1 MKESYEEDLANHF
14 GLQRRGGC
22 GNVSVL
28 SVRAKGNAGQPV
40 SSEITTFACRPR
52 PDLGKATSL
61 FPLLA
66 RKHRTRRSLR
76 TCACVLNPER
86 ENREVLLVSI
96 LMPTHSLQRHRW
108 SGQKTSQAVT
118 LP

>member
-1 MKESYEEDLANHF
+1 MKESYEEGLADHF

-52 PDLGKATSL
+52 PDFGKATSL
-61 FPLLA
+61 EA
-66 RKHRTRRSLR
+66 RNGDRSQKR
-76 TCACVLNPER
+76 
-86 ENREVLLVSI
+86 
-96 LMPTHSLQRHRW
+96 
-108 SGQKTSQAVT
+108 GQVGQVQF
-118 LP
+118 